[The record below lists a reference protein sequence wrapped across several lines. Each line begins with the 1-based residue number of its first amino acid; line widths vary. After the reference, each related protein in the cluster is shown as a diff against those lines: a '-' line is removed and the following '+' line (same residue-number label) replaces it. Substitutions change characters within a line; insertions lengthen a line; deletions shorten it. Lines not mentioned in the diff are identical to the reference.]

1 MITPRNVRKLS
12 GKPFRRIATTRPG
25 THVRRL
31 SQIADHARSRGYN
44 ARIVKNKTSTSVY
57 VSRKYNAPIPETDGL
72 RAAIFPVSLSNHLGT
87 NIPLTAA
94 GYSKEQAERIEE
106 LYGDVVVEQE
116 MEIAE
121 FKEQIENRVSLLRN
135 SYEDILRRSQLVAGA
150 MELPETD
157 PYFTNITEMEWD
169 MLWAHPSMQRVKSYF
184 QDSVETVVAHALAE
198 HAYIQDAE
206 AVQEMTKYPLEEGE
220 FNTVIM
226 DGGNVAVSDK
236 DGVILWTFSK
246 EAYDRIEKETIDQVE
261 EIMRKAFIAGMRE
274 LGYSEHS
281 VIWSMLADDLEGD
294 VNEMKTKL
302 QFNQWSSWDKENTD
316 ALLAELE
323 PQSPP
328 IPSMLDLPMPPEP
341 SPQSTE
347 DATTEAAEAVASV
360 VIEPY
365 LHEITIKTND
375 MTSLI
380 RSVLDST
387 GMNAKNE
394 LASIQ
399 GFTASPGTGP
409 EAIVVR
415 KSEDPMNIPGSD
427 GKIWVKGHWRS
438 RPMPK
443 DVAYSARARWI
454 RPRQRFNSNNQ
465 ARDKIAT
472 YLYDMKTQGV
482 ERINTSEIHS
492 HLKENMGYPPTMS
505 QITNFLSKDKRFV
518 ANGTQK
524 VGPRN
529 IKTWT
534 ITPPE
539 GDES

>member
-1 MITPRNVRKLS
+1 MITPRNVRRLS

-25 THVRRL
+25 THVQRL
-31 SQIADHARSRGYN
+31 SQIAEHARSRGYN

-57 VSRKYNAPIPETDGL
+57 VNRRYNAPIPETDGL
-72 RAAIFPVSLSNHLGT
+72 RAAIFPVSLANHLGS

-94 GYSKEQAERIEE
+94 GYSTEQADRIEE
-106 LYGDVVVEQE
+106 LYPEIVEEQE
-116 MEIAE
+116 IEIGE
-121 FKEQIENRVSLLRN
+121 FKDKIDQRVSTMRDT
-135 SYEDILRRSQLVAGA
+135 YEGILARSRLVAGA

-157 PYFTNITEMEWD
+157 SFFTNITENEWS
-169 MLWAHPSMQRVKSYF
+169 MLWEHPSMAKVGDAFDQ
-184 QDSVETVVAHALAE
+184 SVDTVVAHALAE

-206 AVQEMTKYPLEEGE
+206 AVQEMTRYTLEEGE
-220 FNTVIM
+220 FSTMMM
-226 DGGNVAVSDK
+226 DGGNVAVADK
-236 DGVILWTFSK
+236 DGVILWTFSR
-246 EAYDRIEKETIDQVE
+246 EAYDRIENETRDQIE
-261 EIMRKAFIAGMRE
+261 GIKRKAFIAGMRE

-281 VIWSMLADDLEGD
+281 VIWSMLADDMEGEI
-294 VNEMKTKL
+294 NEMKTKL

-328 IPSMLDLPMPPEP
+328 IPSMIDLPMPPEP
-341 SPQSTE
+341 SPQSMD
-347 DATTEAAEAVASV
+347 DATTEAAEAVGSV
-360 VIEPY
+360 IIEPY

-415 KSEDPMNIPGSD
+415 KSEDPMNIPGSS
-427 GKIWVKGHWRS
+427 GKVWVKGHWRN
-438 RPMPK
+438 RPNMK
-443 DVAYSARARWI
+443 DAAYSARARWI
-454 RPRQRFNSNNQ
+454 RPRQKFNSNNQ

-472 YLYDMKTQGV
+472 YLYDMKAQGNPRV
-482 ERINTSEIHS
+482 NTSKIHS
-492 HLKENMGYPPTMS
+492 HLKDNMGYPPTMS
-505 QITNFLSKDKRFV
+505 QITNFLSKDKRFI
-518 ANGTQK
+518 ANGTEK

-539 GDES
+539 GDDS